1 MGIDSLF
8 VVNNRTESLIAV
20 KHWGSITS
28 SEICERVFEAHR
40 KSARE
45 GVDGEV
51 AVVDQDS
58 YGFYV
63 TRGEVTYVAACS
75 KETAP
80 LMVVEF
86 LSQLYDVLR
95 AYFGENVTEVILQEH
110 HVTLY
115 QLLDEMLDSGIPVNT
130 HAGGLKVL
138 VPPPNLYNRVTA
150 TVMGNQGVIVSDQDP
165 LKLLP
170 LPWRPNNIN
179 YASNEIYL
187 DVIETIDAT
196 IDAEGKVLSSAVY
209 GRIESNS
216 RLSGMPDIN
225 LTLSNS
231 HLIDEYNFHP
241 SVRLS
246 RFASDRVVSFVPADG
261 TSVLMSYKV
270 RPPSNKQ
277 DANQWQPRYIKANPW
292 LKTANS
298 DNPSSVPLP
307 LYIRPQSAFG
317 ADQGRESVV
326 VGSKPAFEKP
336 VEGVALDVRLPSRV
350 ASADPTATHGQC
362 TYDITSNSVRWVIE
376 KFPNDKTPCLSV
388 QVSMRSDDDGSS
400 AAPSSHKPSA
410 DVAAANRRVQLQE
423 LVDITASFRVQGASV
438 SGVKVE
444 TLQVRNEK
452 YKPTQGV
459 RYHTRSGTVVVR
471 T

>member
-20 KHWGSITS
+20 KHWGAIAG

-40 KSARE
+40 RGQRE
-45 GVDGEV
+45 GVDGD
-51 AVVDQDS
+51 AACVDQGS
-58 YGFYV
+58 YGFFL
-63 TRGEVTYVAACS
+63 TRGEVTYVATCS
-75 KETAP
+75 RETAP
-80 LMVVEF
+80 LLVIEF

-95 AYFGENVTEVILQEH
+95 AYFGESVTETTLQEH

-170 LPWRPNNIN
+170 LPWRPNNIK
-179 YASNEIYL
+179 YTSNEIYL
-187 DVIETIDAT
+187 DLIETIDAT

-209 GRIESNS
+209 GRIEVNS

-231 HLIDEYNFHP
+231 HLIEEYSFHP

-261 TSVLMSYKV
+261 SSVLMSYK
-270 RPPSNKQ
+270 
-277 DANQWQPRYIKANPW
+277 
-292 LKTANS
+292 TANS
-298 DNPSSVPLP
+298 DNLSSVPLP
-307 LYIRPQSAFG
+307 LYIRPQCAFG
-317 ADQGRESVV
+317 AQQGRVSVV

-336 VEGVALDVRLPSRV
+336 VESVTLDVRLPSRV
-350 ASADPTATHGQC
+350 IGADPTSTHGDA
-362 TYDITSNSVRWVIE
+362 TFDVTSNTVHWVIE
-376 KFPNDKTPCLSV
+376 KFPADKTPCLSP
-388 QVSMRSDDDGSS
+388 
-400 AAPSSHKPSA
+400 A
-410 DVAAANRRVQLQE
+410 VAVAQRRVQLQE
-423 LVDITASFRVQGASV
+423 VVDITASFRVPGAGV
-438 SGVKVE
+438 SGIKVE

-459 RYHTRSGTVVVR
+459 RYHTRSGSVIVR
-471 T
+471 A

>member
-40 KSARE
+40 KSVRE

-75 KETAP
+75 KETSP

-170 LPWRPNNIN
+170 LPWRPNNIK

-196 IDAEGKVLSSAVY
+196 IDAEGKSMSTTSTRAFDCRDSRAIAWCLSS
-209 GRIESNS
+209 
-216 RLSGMPDIN
+216 P
-225 LTLSNS
+225 
-231 HLIDEYNFHP
+231 
-241 SVRLS
+241 
-246 RFASDRVVSFVPADG
+246 
-261 TSVLMSYKV
+261 
-270 RPPSNKQ
+270 
-277 DANQWQPRYIKANPW
+277 
-292 LKTANS
+292 
-298 DNPSSVPLP
+298 
-307 LYIRPQSAFG
+307 
-317 ADQGRESVV
+317 
-326 VGSKPAFEKP
+326 
-336 VEGVALDVRLPSRV
+336 
-350 ASADPTATHGQC
+350 PTARAC
-362 TYDITSNSVRWVIE
+362 
-376 KFPNDKTPCLSV
+376 
-388 QVSMRSDDDGSS
+388 
-400 AAPSSHKPSA
+400 
-410 DVAAANRRVQLQE
+410 
-423 LVDITASFRVQGASV
+423 
-438 SGVKVE
+438 
-444 TLQVRNEK
+444 
-452 YKPTQGV
+452 
-459 RYHTRSGTVVVR
+459 
-471 T
+471 

>member
-1 MGIDSLF
+1 MGIESLF
-8 VVNNRTESLIAV
+8 VVNNVTESLIAV
-20 KHWGSITS
+20 KHWGPSTAS
-28 SEICERVFEAHR
+28 DICERVFEAHR
-40 KSARE
+40 ASVKASA
-45 GVDGEV
+45 DAA
-51 AVVDQDS
+51 AVCVEQET
-58 YGFYV
+58 YGFFL
-63 TRGEVTYVAACS
+63 TRGEVTYVATCER
-75 KETAP
+75 ETSP
-80 LMVVEF
+80 LRVIEF

-95 AYFGENVTEVILQEH
+95 AYFGDVITETTLQEH

-115 QLLDEMLDSGIPVNT
+115 QLLDEMVDSGIPVNT

-138 VPPPNLYNRVTA
+138 VPPPNLYNRVTS

-170 LPWRPNNIN
+170 LPWRSNNIK

-187 DVIETIDAT
+187 DLIEYIDAT
-196 IDAEGKVLSSAVY
+196 LDAEGKVLSSAVH
-209 GRIESNS
+209 GRIEVNS

-231 HLIDEYNFHP
+231 HLIDEYSFHP

-261 TSVLMSYKV
+261 NSQLMSYKV
-270 RPPSNKQ
+270 RPPQKA
-277 DANQWQPRYIKANPW
+277 DENQWQPRYIKANPW

-307 LYIRPQSAFG
+307 LYIRPQCAFG
-317 ADQGRESVV
+317 ETQGRVSVV

-336 VEGVALDVRLPSRV
+336 VEAVTLEIRLPNRC
-350 ASADPTATHGQC
+350 ASADPSATHGVA
-362 TYDITSNSVRWVIE
+362 TYDVASNSIRWAID

-388 QVSMRSDDDGSS
+388 QVVMGSDDDKK
-400 AAPSSHKPSA
+400 KP
-410 DVAAANRRVQLQE
+410 VGAANTEATRRIHLQE
-423 LVDITASFRVQGASV
+423 LVDINASFKVSGASV
-438 SGVKVE
+438 SGIKIE

-459 RYHTRSGTVVVR
+459 RYHTRSGAVVVR
-471 T
+471 G